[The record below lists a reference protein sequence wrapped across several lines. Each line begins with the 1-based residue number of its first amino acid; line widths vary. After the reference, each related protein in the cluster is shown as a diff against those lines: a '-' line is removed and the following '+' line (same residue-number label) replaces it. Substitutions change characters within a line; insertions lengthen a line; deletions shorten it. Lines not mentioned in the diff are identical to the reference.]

1 MDKEL
6 YKPLPDG
13 LTIGKSKVQGLGLF
27 TQFFVKKGT
36 NFGVSHMKMNGMLIR
51 TPLGGFINH
60 SDTPNCVKSRYFM
73 TNTNDIKIKH
83 DYTKYDLIT
92 LEDIEGGEELTVK
105 YTFYKVESNGKNL
118 HSLTSKVSPT
128 PSEKS
133 QDDLEPIVNAP
144 MMELE

>member
-1 MDKEL
+1 MEKDKL

-13 LTIGKSKVQGLGLF
+13 LTIEKSKVQGLGLF

-60 SDTPNCVKSRYFM
+60 SDTPNCMKSRYFM
-73 TNTNDIKIKH
+73 TPRNETDIKIKH

-105 YTFYKVESNGKNL
+105 YTFYDIKN
-118 HSLTSKVSPT
+118 KEIKT

-133 QDDLEPIVNAP
+133 QDDLEPIMNAP

>member
-1 MDKEL
+1 MEKDKL

-13 LTIGKSKVQGLGLF
+13 LTIEKSKVQGLGLF

-36 NFGVSHMKMNGMLIR
+36 NFGVSHMKMNDMLIR

-60 SDTPNCVKSRYFM
+60 SDKPNCMKSRYFM
-73 TNTNDIKIKH
+73 TNENTIEIKH
-83 DYTKYDLIT
+83 DYTRYDLIT
-92 LEDIEGGEELTVK
+92 LKDIEGGEELTVK
-105 YTFYKVESNGKNL
+105 YTFYDIKKKEIK
-118 HSLTSKVSPT
+118 T

-133 QDDLEPIVNAP
+133 QDDLEPIGNINAP

>member
-1 MDKEL
+1 M

-13 LTIGKSKVQGLGLF
+13 LTISISAIQGLGLF
-27 TQFFVKKGT
+27 TNFFVKKGT

-60 SDTPNCVKSRYFM
+60 SDTPNCIKNKYFI
-73 TNTNDIKIKH
+73 TNADNIKIKH
-83 DYTKYDLIT
+83 GYTRYDLIT
-92 LEDIEGGEELTVK
+92 LKDVQGGEELTVK
-105 YTFYKVESNGKNL
+105 YTFYNIKKKEIK
-118 HSLTSKVSPT
+118 T

-133 QDDLEPIVNAP
+133 QDELEPIGNINAP